1 MQEID
6 YGTKT
11 EINSL
16 IMERDILTKTIFRV
30 YQQDSQLTK
39 IQRDKL
45 LTRYQHQLGVV
56 VAQIEQLGNSMK
68 HTDVNPLD
76 EGMFVAMD
84 QKMSR
89 MEEKLREIS
98 SQISPSN
105 KETEKPRRKL
115 AKILSKKGRTKST
128 HSQNTILQSK
138 SKPLEIIT
146 LTQIPSKIP
155 EFFRRKLN
163 HKDAKIEEIE
173 SVPNQKIEEIEPVP
187 NQKIE
192 EIEPVP
198 NQKIVKT
205 LDNADEVKI
214 AQPNI
219 CEHPN
224 CENPKFSNKHCSVHT
239 NSYVKKPNDEEKG
252 ASILDSEEGKKS
264 EQEIKTDDVILDN
277 NLDNDDDMSK
287 VVGDIE
293 KALSNLSQAEVE

>member
-45 LTRYQHQLGVV
+45 LIRYQHQLGVV

-76 EGMFVAMD
+76 DGMFAAMD
-84 QKMSR
+84 QKLSR
-89 MEEKLREIS
+89 MDEKLREIS

-128 HSQNTILQSK
+128 HPQNTILQSK

-163 HKDAKIEEIE
+163 PKE
-173 SVPNQKIEEIEPVP
+173 VKIEEIEPVA
-187 NQKIE
+187 
-192 EIEPVP
+192 

-205 LDNADEVKI
+205 PENADEVKV

-239 NSYVKKPNDEEKG
+239 NSYVKKPSDEEKDT
-252 ASILDSEEGKKS
+252 SISDFEEKKL
-264 EQEIKTDDVILDN
+264 EQEIKTDDVILNDN
-277 NLDNDDDMSK
+277 NPEDDDDMSK